1 MGLGPPV
8 CVDCGV
14 IGRLSEGKGWRCP
27 NCSDDHLTGSLW
39 LYTKEE
45 QAIIEA
51 TTEILKEN
59 KGQAFPD
66 K

>member
-14 IGRLSEGKGWRCP
+14 MGSLSEGKGWRCP
-27 NCSDDHLTGSLW
+27 NCGDKRLTGSLW
-39 LYTKEE
+39 LYGKNE
-45 QAIIEA
+45 QDAIVIN
-51 TTEILKEN
+51 TQIVREN
-59 KGQAFPD
+59 KGPEFPD

>member
-14 IGRLSEGKGWRCP
+14 IGALSEGKGWRCP
-27 NCSDDHLTGSLW
+27 NCGDKHMTGYFW
-39 LYTKEE
+39 LLKKEE
-45 QAIIEA
+45 QEAAMINTQIIED
-51 TTEILKEN
+51 N
-59 KGQAFPD
+59 KGQEFPD